1 MKEIFF
7 EIMKDVLE
15 DRILY
20 GYKAEDF
27 PGPNDMPIGKY
38 EIGSKQSK
46 DEGKVFDEIKE
57 DK

>member
-20 GYKAEDF
+20 GYKADDT
-27 PGPNDMPIGKY
+27 P
-38 EIGSKQSK
+38 
-46 DEGKVFDEIKE
+46 DELEEVSDKE
-57 DK
+57 DSNEKV